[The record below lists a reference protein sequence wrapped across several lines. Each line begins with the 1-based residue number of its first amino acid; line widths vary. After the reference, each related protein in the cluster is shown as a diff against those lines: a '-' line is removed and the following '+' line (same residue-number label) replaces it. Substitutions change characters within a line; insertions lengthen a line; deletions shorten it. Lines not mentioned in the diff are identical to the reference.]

1 MYRIIGGDQKEYGP
15 VSADEVRRW
24 ISERRLQATSLVQAD
39 GTTDWKPL
47 SLFPEFSSAL
57 AALSPAPLPAAATA
71 PLREQRSNSMATTGL
86 VLSCFAL
93 LCCGC
98 SPVAI
103 LGIVFSV
110 IGLSQPN
117 ADPAQSG
124 KPLAIAGIVIG
135 VIALLGT
142 FVALGMG
149 AFGSLI
155 EALTKH
161 W

>member
-24 ISERRLQATSLVQAD
+24 ISERRLQAISLVQAE

-47 SLFPEFSSAL
+47 SSFPEFSSVL

-71 PLREQRSNSMATTGL
+71 PLTEYRSNSMATTGL

-110 IGLSQPN
+110 IGLSQAN
-117 ADPAQSG
+117 RDPAQSG

-142 FVALGMG
+142 VVALGMG